1 MPQACSPP
9 QQLLVKIHLNQ
20 KATREILSHQPST
33 IIPAELPFLIAG
45 FMSFLFSV
53 YLYFVLGEESAG
65 IFVGLGGPSIH
76 SLGTLILV
84 PAAVTTPAAGSAVT
98 AVVFIVGVFVF
109 FLTVY
114 GVVVAGGLQL
124 TKAQSVAPDLDV
136 APITS
141 TTQTRRSMSVPRRSN
156 RDVKAS

>member
-1 MPQACSPP
+1 
-9 QQLLVKIHLNQ
+9 
-20 KATREILSHQPST
+20 
-33 IIPAELPFLIAG
+33 
-45 FMSFLFSV
+45 
-53 YLYFVLGEESAG
+53 
-65 IFVGLGGPSIH
+65 
-76 SLGTLILV
+76 
-84 PAAVTTPAAGSAVT
+84 VT

-141 TTQTRRSMSVPRRSN
+141 TTQTRRYMSVPRRSN